1 MNPDLGIE
9 SSNGSLGQGL
19 SMGIGI
25 SYAAKYKYNDC
36 FKTYV
41 LLGDGECNEG
51 SIWEGALAAPNFKLD
66 NLFVIVDK
74 NNHQQTGSTNEIM
87 KTENLK
93 DKWLSFGWNVQELDG
108 HNINDLLSFF
118 NKSKKDGIP
127 NLILADTIKGKGFS
141 FSENNNNWHHAVM
154 TKTLYEQG
162 KKELADTNDN

>member
-1 MNPDLGIE
+1 MI
-9 SSNGSLGQGL
+9 
-19 SMGIGI
+19 
-25 SYAAKYKYNDC
+25 
-36 FKTYV
+36 V
-41 LLGDGECNEG
+41 GDGECNEG

-118 NKSKKDGIP
+118 NKSKKDGVP

-141 FSENNNNWHHAVM
+141 FSENNNSWHHAVM
-154 TKTLYEQG
+154 TKTLYDQG